1 MFIEFFLR
9 KISIWQKIHFLNK
22 NEYISALKNIYS
34 SYCLFGIYMDKHYTY
49 FNFFDRPFFVFC
61 SFYIFVFLHCGHWHI
76 FYENCCYSL
85 HSEV

>member
-49 FNFFDRPFFVFC
+49 FNFFDRPFLCFC
-61 SFYIFVFLHCGHWHI
+61 IVVTGTYFMKIVVILYTVKF
-76 FYENCCYSL
+76 NCFRKL
-85 HSEV
+85 T